1 MPVCYHAALV
11 RSQGE
16 YKFWMYIMSS
26 VTGTLYIGVT
36 GELYARVF
44 QHKAGEVEG
53 FSATYK
59 CVRLVYYESFDDVR
73 RAIAREKQLK
83 RWRREKK
90 IALIEKMNPRWQ
102 DLAEH
107 WEKKCCFGVSPW

>member
-1 MPVCYHAALV
+1 M
-11 RSQGE
+11 RSQVE
-16 YKFWMYIMSS
+16 YRFWMYIMSS
-26 VTGTLYIGVT
+26 HTGTLYIGVT

-44 QHKAGEVEG
+44 QHKAGKVEG

-73 RAIAREKQLK
+73 KAIAREKQLK

-90 IALIEKMNPRWQ
+90 IALIEKMNPRWR
-102 DLAEH
+102 DLADH
-107 WEKKCCFGVSPW
+107 WGAEMLMPGQPIPRTP